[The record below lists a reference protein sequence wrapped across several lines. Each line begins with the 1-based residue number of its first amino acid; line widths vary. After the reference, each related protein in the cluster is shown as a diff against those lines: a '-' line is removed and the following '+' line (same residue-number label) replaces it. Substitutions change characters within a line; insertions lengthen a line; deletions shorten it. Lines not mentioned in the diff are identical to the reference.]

1 MLIERGLLQSIE
13 IEYARERR
21 FAQRRQ
27 TSSHRAPRYL
37 VHYRLDN
44 HAERAI
50 LAIAPFPRYLIA
62 NLRGSLP
69 GDEIEA
75 WLSDDGASLI
85 DWKNLSV
92 QRLFE
97 NTGRIWDDS
106 D

>member
-37 VHYRLDN
+37 VRYRLDD
-44 HAERAI
+44 HAQRAI
-50 LAIAPFPRYLIA
+50 VATAPFARYLIA
-62 NLRGSLP
+62 KLRGSLP

-75 WLSDDGASLI
+75 WLSDDGASLL
-85 DWKNLSV
+85 DWTNLSV
-92 QRLFE
+92 ERLVDE
-97 NTGRIWDDS
+97 AGTTWDDE
-106 D
+106 

>member
-1 MLIERGLLQSIE
+1 VLIERGVLQSIE
-13 IEYARERR
+13 IEYTRQRR

-37 VHYRLDN
+37 VRYRLDDR
-44 HAERAI
+44 AEQAVV
-50 LAIAPFPRYLIA
+50 AIAPFPRYFIA
-62 NLRGSLP
+62 ELRGSLP

-92 QRLFE
+92 QRLLE
-97 NTGRIWDDS
+97 NTGRTWGDS